1 MNGKL
6 VALFV
11 VISLASLCYARPS
24 RFDQQGLSAEEILK
38 FLSSK
43 EENAKEENA
52 KISEGMLI
60 IFNRFRSAMQDA
72 RIYII
77 QCHVI
82 LIVDLLAFLIDYP

>member
-24 RFDQQGLSAEEILK
+24 GFDQQGLSAEEILN

-43 EENAKEENA
+43 RENA
-52 KISEGMLI
+52 KISYVDEIQVCNARCTHVHLLFMI
-60 IFNRFRSAMQDA
+60 IM
-72 RIYII
+72 YMHTV
-77 QCHVI
+77 CM
-82 LIVDLLAFLIDYP
+82 